1 MIVLPLNRCHDSS
14 QYSPSSSLSASCND
28 CAGIFKRLADTA
40 FLFFSRFRP
49 ATLLDYKYTSFCRS
63 RRVLRLTRSKILL
76 YAYALPV
83 LFCFVLFCFFCLVE
97 ANRQDL
103 FFFISCFLHS
113 RPFDDEGIGTQTISC
128 QNITTLLCHTIFSAL
143 LTDDCQHVIRGN

>member
-28 CAGIFKRLADTA
+28 CACIFKRLADTA
-40 FLFFSRFRP
+40 FLFFSRFFQPHCLIINIP
-49 ATLLDYKYTSFCRS
+49 AFVARAEFFGPHGAKFFCMLTLCR
-63 RRVLRLTRSKILL
+63 
-76 YAYALPV
+76 
-83 LFCFVLFCFFCLVE
+83 FCFVLFFFCLVE

-113 RPFDDEGIGTQTISC
+113 RPFDNEGIGTQTISC